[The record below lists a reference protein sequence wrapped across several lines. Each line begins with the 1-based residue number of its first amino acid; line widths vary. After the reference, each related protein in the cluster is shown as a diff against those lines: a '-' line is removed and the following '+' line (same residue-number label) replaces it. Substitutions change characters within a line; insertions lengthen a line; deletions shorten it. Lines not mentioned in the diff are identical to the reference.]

1 MDDAELVAETLP
13 WSQKRNAAG
22 VAAFAAFNHLQQEV
36 HIRRTRDPNLTT
48 PFTDN
53 ETLQNFYKLELIRGV
68 TPRGYS
74 EGLLQGST
82 SKRKYIWWPSN
93 TVCVSLPCARIKA
106 CSVCWRTYGGHPIQF
121 L

>member
-1 MDDAELVAETLP
+1 MVDDAELVAETQP

-53 ETLQNFYKLELIRGV
+53 ETLQNFYKLELI
-68 TPRGYS
+68 
-74 EGLLQGST
+74 
-82 SKRKYIWWPSN
+82 
-93 TVCVSLPCARIKA
+93 
-106 CSVCWRTYGGHPIQF
+106 
-121 L
+121 